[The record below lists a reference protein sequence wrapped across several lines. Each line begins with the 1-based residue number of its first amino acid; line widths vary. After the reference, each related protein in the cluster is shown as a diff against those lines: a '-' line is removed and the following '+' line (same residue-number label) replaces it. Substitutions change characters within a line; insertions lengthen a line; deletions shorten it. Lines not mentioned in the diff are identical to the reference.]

1 MSHAI
6 KLTLGVW
13 LVLML
18 STAASTWGL
27 SAPSVNPLVST
38 VAVMVIAAIKVGLVM
53 AYFMDL
59 RIAPRPWQL
68 VGFTWVLVT
77 AGVVVGI
84 YLRG

>member
-1 MSHAI
+1 MNHAI

-27 SAPSVNPLVST
+27 SAPSVSPLVST

-59 RIAPRPWQL
+59 RIAPRAWQL
-68 VGFTWVLVT
+68 VGFIWVLVT